1 MGGENQM
8 SIDKTIRTL
17 AVLGE
22 TIKDEL
28 TAEKKDDMSEVHL
41 IAVSAEDYRAITD
54 AVAAL
59 KGIRILNGIFK
70 DEEGQG

>member
-1 MGGENQM
+1 M

-28 TAEKKDDMSEVHL
+28 TAEKKDDMSEVRL
-41 IAVSAEDYRAITD
+41 IAISAEDYQAITD

-59 KGIRILNGIFK
+59 RGIRILNGIFK

>member
-1 MGGENQM
+1 MN
-8 SIDKTIRTL
+8 IDKTIQTL
-17 AVLGE
+17 AILGE

-28 TAEKKDDMSEVHL
+28 TAEKQEEMSEVHL
-41 IAVSAEDYRAITD
+41 VAVSAEDYHAITD

-70 DEEGQG
+70 DEEGQE

>member
-1 MGGENQM
+1 M

-28 TAEKKDDMSEVHL
+28 TAEKKDDMSEVNL
-41 IAVSAEDYRAITD
+41 IAVSAEDYQAITD

>member
-1 MGGENQM
+1 M

-28 TAEKKDDMSEVHL
+28 MAEKQEEMSEVHL
-41 IAVSAEDYRAITD
+41 IAVSAEDHQAIVD

-70 DEEGQG
+70 GEE

>member
-17 AVLGE
+17 SVLGE

-28 TAEKKDDMSEVHL
+28 TAEKKDDMSEVNL
-41 IAVSAEDYRAITD
+41 IAVSAEDYQAITD

>member
-1 MGGENQM
+1 M

-28 TAEKKDDMSEVHL
+28 TAEKKDEMSEVNL
-41 IAVSAEDYRAITD
+41 IAVSAEDYHAIMD

-59 KGIRILNGIFK
+59 KGIKILNGIFK

>member
-1 MGGENQM
+1 M

-41 IAVSAEDYRAITD
+41 IAVSAEDYHAITD

-59 KGIRILNGIFK
+59 RTSRPGRRSIRSARRAESI
-70 DEEGQG
+70 

>member
-1 MGGENQM
+1 M

-22 TIKDEL
+22 TIWDEL
-28 TAEKKDDMSEVHL
+28 TAEKKDEMSEVNL
-41 IAVSAEDYRAITD
+41 IAVSEEDYWAIEN
-54 AVAAL
+54 AVNTLRGL
-59 KGIRILNGIFK
+59 KILNGIYK

>member
-1 MGGENQM
+1 M

-22 TIKDEL
+22 TIMDEL
-28 TAEKKDDMSEVHL
+28 ASPKEEMTEVHL
-41 IAVSAEDYRAITD
+41 IAVSEDDYW
-54 AVAAL
+54 AVENAL
-59 KGIRILNGIFK
+59 NTLRGLKILNGIFK